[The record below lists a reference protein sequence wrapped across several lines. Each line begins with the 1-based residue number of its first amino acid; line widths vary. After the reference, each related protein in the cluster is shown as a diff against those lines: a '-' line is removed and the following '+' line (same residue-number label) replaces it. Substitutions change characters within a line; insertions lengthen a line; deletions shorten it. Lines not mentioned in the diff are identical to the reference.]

1 MKKVGKKYGYDDYL
15 LFIVFDLDKKGFVTP
30 ADLYKVFSEI
40 GLKCEVMDIEQ
51 AFEEMDLNKNN

>member
-40 GLKCEVMDIEQ
+40 GLKCEVMDIE
-51 AFEEMDLNKNN
+51 